1 MSDRYDEVTA
11 ALVASARRAADRLD
25 EDRSR
30 QAASDAS
37 HALRTLANMVEQQH
51 NAFRALAGGLRSTS
65 DPTKSSDPESS
76 F

>member
-1 MSDRYDEVTA
+1 MGDRYDEVTA

-30 QAASDAS
+30 QSASDAS

-51 NAFRALAGGLRSTS
+51 EGLRKLASVAALRQS
-65 DPTKSSDPESS
+65 KEP
-76 F
+76 